1 MLAWHHES
9 CLMAQQ
15 DSLTIMDWFRS
26 YHGAPTDAKYL
37 MLAKR
42 AGVAAHEVAFVWWAF
57 LDYASQNEP
66 RGSIKGFDPEAL
78 ACFSGLDES
87 KIRAIEGVCR
97 EKGMIDQDDMLSA
110 WQRRQPKREDD
121 SSGRVR
127 AFRERQKGETQGN
140 APVTQCNDRTEQ
152 NREEQKE
159 EGAEAPPPRKTSE
172 PKKRA
177 SKRCPTDFEVTSE
190 LREWARNNYPGVNL
204 DRETAKFRDHE
215 YKAAKVDWPA
225 AWRTWISKAEEFSLS
240 APPRANGS
248 HEQRRHKPF
257 GG

>member
-1 MLAWHHES
+1 MDHE
-9 CLMAQQ
+9 
-15 DSLTIMDWFRS
+15 DSAFIMDWFRS
-26 YHGAPTDAKYL
+26 HHGAPTDAKFL

-42 AGVAAHEVAFVWWAF
+42 AGVAVHEVAFVWWAL
-57 LDYASQNEP
+57 LDFASQNEP
-66 RGSIKGFDPEAL
+66 RGSVNGFDPEAL
-78 ACFSGLDES
+78 ACFSGLDET

-97 EKGMIDQDDMLSA
+97 EKGMIDEGGMLAA

-140 APVTQCNDRTEQ
+140 ADVTHGNGRAEQ
-152 NREEQKE
+152 SREEQKE
-159 EGAEAPPPRKTSE
+159 EGADAPPTADPRKTSE

-190 LREWARNNYPGVNL
+190 LREWARMNYPGVNL

-215 YKAAKVDWPA
+215 YKVAKTDWPA
-225 AWRTWISKAEEFSLS
+225 AWRTWISKAEEFKPNGTQQ
-240 APPRANGS
+240 AIPHRARAFPS
-248 HEQRRHKPF
+248 
-257 GG
+257 